1 MVTFAKKELQG
12 FPVYLKVLILLSI
25 ILGIFFRFYALD
37 TRVYSNDETF
47 SSLQIFG
54 YDLASVID
62 GPALTVD
69 ELQSY
74 QHVNPDESFAN
85 SFQRLISKPYVY
97 PPLYPVLMQIWARFW
112 SNYLDSPAVIQRS
125 FSAAI
130 SLFALIGVYW
140 LCLELSNSRTMA
152 WIAVALIAISPFH
165 VQYAQIVRTYS
176 LTIVS
181 TLLSS
186 AMLLRAM
193 RLNTRLNWSAYAVTV
208 AFGLYSN
215 LLFGFVAIAHGAY
228 VLLAEK
234 IRLSKRFW
242 LYLTYSMA
250 GVAAFLPWFY
260 LFITRPG
267 LLTYSVGQ
275 VLADTSLSSLV
286 KTWITNISP
295 IFLDIYDPWV
305 NFVQPL
311 KPFQQLLTLFILAL
325 VGCAL
330 YFVCRK
336 ASQPI
341 RLLTL
346 SLIIFGGLL
355 LMLKDVVS
363 GGTFSTRLRYMI
375 PYVLGVEIAV
385 SYLLASQLQSK
396 RAFNRKISQIA
407 LTLLLLGGAASCG
420 IISQANSWSAFGAPD
435 YPLIAREINKASR
448 PVVIFEDWGDA
459 LTMSYLFD
467 TGVFSHL
474 SRKADFHLTETEK
487 SVYSGFSD
495 VLLFKPSDE
504 ILERIQANP
513 NYTLEPAF
521 TPSASLPK
529 EPNVW
534 SIKER

>member
-25 ILGIFFRFYALD
+25 ILGIFFRFHALD

-62 GPALTVD
+62 GPTLTVD

-74 QHVNPDESFAN
+74 QHVNPNESFAN

-186 AMLLRAM
+186 AMLFRAM

-286 KTWITNISP
+286 KTWITNISS

-396 RAFNRKISQIA
+396 RSFSRKISQMA
-407 LTLLLLGGAASCG
+407 LTLLLLGGATSCG

-435 YPLIAREINKASR
+435 YPLIAHEINKARR

-521 TPSASLPK
+521 APSASLPK